1 MKEVNRLFSIPLI
14 YFLGLIQGI
23 AFTTI
28 PAAANFLTSGEG
40 FHFTD
45 AEYGSIFLPMIFG
58 AIIASFA
65 GGALAKRFTVK
76 NVLLVGIA
84 LSAASM
90 AVFAS
95 AAAFTEGRYSVML
108 LTMLLLGTGFGA
120 NITSLN
126 PFAIHFFPNRGS
138 AAVTALHSCLGI
150 GTAIGP
156 LLWLFYSGWNLWWAD
171 PTLLA
176 ALFAVLFFLSYI
188 FLPRSAK
195 LNGEG
200 CATETP
206 QYTLLWTFAF
216 IAFLYGIIETTYGNW
231 STIYFHQVKNLS
243 SASANTLLALFW
255 GAVTV
260 GRIIAT
266 FLSIALPPRWIY
278 RLIPFLILVSA
289 LAIVN
294 VAGFD
299 SSVIVMIVA
308 GLGCSAFL
316 PLSVSFGVQNL
327 KTNPTFASGLVI
339 GCYMVGYGVAA
350 EGIGFL
356 HKIEGVP
363 FETLFLT
370 VAVISV
376 FLVFLNLVSTWKMK
390 HGR

>member
-1 MKEVNRLFSIPLI
+1 MRKIISILLV

-28 PAAANFLTSGEG
+28 PAAANFLTSGKG
-40 FHFTD
+40 FNFTE

-65 GGALAKRFTVK
+65 AGALAKRFTVK
-76 NVLLVGIA
+76 KVLLVGIA

-95 AAAFTEGRYSVML
+95 AAAFTEGRYSIML

-156 LLWLFYSGWNLWWAD
+156 LLWLFYSDWNFWWAD

-176 ALFAVLFFLSYI
+176 ALFAVLFVFSFI

-195 LNGEG
+195 LEDEG
-200 CATETP
+200 DTASKP

-231 STIYFHQVKNLS
+231 STIYFHQVKNFS
-243 SASANTLLALFW
+243 SARANTLLSLFW

-278 RLIPFLILVSA
+278 RLIPFLILISA
-289 LAIVN
+289 ITIIHVT
-294 VAGFD
+294 GFD
-299 SSVIVMIVA
+299 DSAAVMIVA

-339 GCYMVGYGVAA
+339 GTYMIGYGVAA

-356 HKIEGVP
+356 HKTEGVS
-363 FETLFLT
+363 FEALFLT
-370 VAVISV
+370 VAAISA
-376 FLVFLNLVSTWKMK
+376 FLILLNFVSTLKMK
-390 HGR
+390 HGQ